1 MKRCERCGLTVHL
14 RDAKFCPIC
23 GGRLSAVI
31 PKLDVERRILA
42 ALAALM
48 LAVAVTLFGLMQHVP
63 VFEAKSVEE
72 KYRSLGELLMFGG
85 LQYIFGNNMI
95 VCLLTFIPFFG
106 PLNCLFALYRTGWA
120 IAALSAVSGLNPL
133 MIYAHLWMGYVHT
146 WLEYGAVSLALSE
159 SLVLSYYTLRY
170 GWRGLRTEA
179 RNVPLILTV
188 CTVLLFFAAVAEM
201 ASIL

>member
-1 MKRCERCGLTVHL
+1 VELK
-14 RDAKFCPIC
+14 DAKFCPIC
-23 GGRLSAVI
+23 GGRLSTAI
-31 PKLDVERRILA
+31 PKPDIERRILV
-42 ALAALM
+42 ALAVLM
-48 LAVAVTLFGLMQHVP
+48 LAVTVTLFGLMRHIP

-72 KYRSLGELLMFGG
+72 KYRSLDELLMFGG

-95 VCLLTFIPFFG
+95 ICLLTFIPFVG

-120 IAALSAVSGLNPL
+120 IAALSTVSGFNPL
-133 MIYAHLWMGYVHT
+133 MIYAHLWTGYIHM

-159 SLVLSYYTLRY
+159 SLILSYYTLRY